1 MSDTVQ
7 WWNDV
12 VTFQI
17 LTKSQIK
24 FSNYEIIFQ
33 LWNYFEIIFQVW
45 NCGNLLFKYGSL
57 NMYSSMQVD

>member
-33 LWNYFEIIFQVW
+33 VW

>member
-33 LWNYFEIIFQVW
+33 LWNYFPSME
-45 NCGNLLFKYGSL
+45 LLSKYGIVEIYCL
-57 NMYSSMQVD
+57 NMAL